1 MAEQELIVLLRIV
14 PSHSALRSH
23 DSAGARA
30 RSKHQQQSTVI
41 AKNSTLIISAIDA
54 RD

>member
-23 DSAGARA
+23 SAGARA

-41 AKNSTLIISAIDA
+41 AKNSTLIYFGD
-54 RD
+54 